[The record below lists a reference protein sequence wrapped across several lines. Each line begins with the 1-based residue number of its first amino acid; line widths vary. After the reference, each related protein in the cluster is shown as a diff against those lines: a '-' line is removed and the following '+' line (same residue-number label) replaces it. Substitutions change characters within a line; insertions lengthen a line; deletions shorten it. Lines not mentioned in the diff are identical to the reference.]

1 MPIFSVDMQD
11 SLMESTQQVLDVPAK
26 NIHLQLNGSSIALWR
41 PELRR
46 ILEHQEWVLI
56 QGCSLD
62 PMQKLIT
69 LAMDAACKPAS
80 GAQGRNGTE
89 FSTPGSECVL
99 PLALKYFN
107 AKALISGNNWK

>member
-1 MPIFSVDMQD
+1 
-11 SLMESTQQVLDVPAK
+11 
-26 NIHLQLNGSSIALWR
+26 
-41 PELRR
+41 
-46 ILEHQEWVLI
+46 
-56 QGCSLD
+56 
-62 PMQKLIT
+62 MQKLIT

-80 GAQGRNGTE
+80 GAQGRNGIE